1 MSIELREIC
10 RMIHGV
16 SPNSNINW
24 SRGVE
29 DGEAKIKNKNVRRKF
44 EILKYIEE
52 HSRVKDV
59 PEKFT
64 ISTKTLSD
72 VNVIK
77 AEEKITQALASGSSA
92 CAEEIMV
99 PATRIETLLIREMT
113 KRLNH
118 ATILLFFLKWK
129 LSSKSLAFYS
139 LYPQLHRKIPDY
151 V

>member
-1 MSIELREIC
+1 
-10 RMIHGV
+10 MIHV
-16 SPNSNINW
+16 MSPNSNINW

-44 EILKYIEE
+44 QILKYVEE
-52 HSRVKDV
+52 NSDVKKKDV
-59 PEKFT
+59 AEKFT

-77 AEEKITQALASGSSA
+77 AEEKMMLALASGSSV

-99 PATRIETLLIREMT
+99 LATRLETLLIREMT
-113 KRLNH
+113 KCLNQ

-129 LSSKSLAFYS
+129 LSLKSLAFYS
-139 LYPQLHRKIPDY
+139 LYPLLHRKIPDY

>member
-10 RMIHGV
+10 RMIHV
-16 SPNSNINW
+16 MSPNPKINW

-52 HSRVKDV
+52 HSDVKKKDV
-59 PEKFT
+59 AEKFT

-77 AEEKITQALASGSSA
+77 AEEKIMQALASGSSA

-99 PATRIETLLIREMT
+99 LATRIETLLIREMT
-113 KRLNH
+113 KRLNQ
-118 ATILLFFLKWK
+118 ATILLFFLQWK
-129 LSSKSLAFYS
+129 LSLKVSSYLLFLSSATS
-139 LYPQLHRKIPDY
+139 ENT
-151 V
+151 

>member
-1 MSIELREIC
+1 M
-10 RMIHGV
+10 

-29 DGEAKIKNKNVRRKF
+29 DGEAKIKSKKVRRKL

-52 HSRVKDV
+52 QSDVKKKDFAS
-59 PEKFT
+59 KFI

-77 AEEKITQALASGSSA
+77 AEEKIMQVLASGSSD

-99 PATRIETLLIREMT
+99 LATRIETLLIREMR
-113 KRLNH
+113 KRLNQ
-118 ATILLFFLKWK
+118 ATILSFFLKWK
-129 LSSKSLAFYS
+129 LSLKSLAFYS
-139 LYPQLHRKIPDY
+139 LYPLLHWKIPDY